1 MTLALHLQLN
11 TIILKRFVSTV
22 MSSFDN
28 FKYSKNYLVPC
39 VNYGFR
45 PVFYLLSIN
54 TEKLMLL
61 TFFLAMKISCI
72 ISGNK

>member
-11 TIILKRFVSTV
+11 TIILKKFVSTA

-45 PVFYLLSIN
+45 PIFYLLSIN
-54 TEKLMLL
+54 TEKIDVIY
-61 TFFLAMKISCI
+61 FF
-72 ISGNK
+72 SGHENFMYYKW